1 MNDLILIA
9 PTLEHKQDAMQFRR
23 EFLESAG
30 RIDGGQGLHNFEVY
44 EDWLAQAEKI
54 KNGYFKDFVHSTV
67 YFAVNNNK
75 NNRIVGMV
83 DIRHYLNDALL
94 IRGGHIGYG
103 VRPSERRK
111 GYASEMLALALDE
124 CRRLGIEKE
133 NGKVLLTCDK
143 DNIASAKVIQ
153 KNGGILENEFTD
165 DAGGAVQRYWIGI

>member
-1 MNDLILIA
+1 MDGLILVA
-9 PTLEHKQDAMQFRR
+9 PAIEHKQDAMQFRR
-23 EFLESAG
+23 EFLESAN
-30 RIDGGQGLHNFEVY
+30 RIDGSQGLHNFEVY
-44 EDWLAQAEKI
+44 EDWLGYAEKVR
-54 KNGYFKDFVHSTV
+54 NGEFKDFVPSTV
-67 YFAVNNNK
+67 YFGICDNK
-75 NNRIVGMV
+75 IVGMV

-111 GYASEMLALALDE
+111 GYASKILALALDE

-133 NGKVLLTCDK
+133 NRKVLLTCDK